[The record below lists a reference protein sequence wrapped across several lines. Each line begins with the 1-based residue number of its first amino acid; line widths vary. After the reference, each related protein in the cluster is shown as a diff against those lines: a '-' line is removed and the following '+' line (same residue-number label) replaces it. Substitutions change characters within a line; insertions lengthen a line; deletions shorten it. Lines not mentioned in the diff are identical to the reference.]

1 MGQSP
6 CMGRAKNN
14 EKQPPNFR
22 IEGDTIRFS
31 GRWTARRIGNLAREL
46 LDKKRLPAGNVS
58 IDLGALGALDTA
70 GAWVIHRLQRALEGR
85 GATVSIVSAS
95 DATRE
100 LLDLV
105 TEVSKD
111 SSTLPRPYRPGL
123 VEGIGR
129 DTRERLSEYFTFLAF
144 VGRTSFIALRILMTP
159 MRLRWRMVMRE
170 LEEGG
175 FDALPIVGLLSF
187 LIGVVIAYQGGILLR
202 DYGASIFVA
211 DLVGLSMTR
220 ELAPMMTAIIV
231 AGRTGS
237 AYTAQIGTMMVTEE
251 VDAMRTMGI
260 TPIEQLVLPKLFAL
274 IVALPLL
281 TVYADMLGIFGG
293 MFMANSLLDLSPTT
307 FLDRLNEAMTLESYL
322 IGIGKAPVFAV
333 IIAGVGCFRGFRVR
347 GSAESVGKQTT
358 ESVVEAIFLVIV
370 VDAGFSIIF
379 SKLGF

>member
-1 MGQSP
+1 
-6 CMGRAKNN
+6 MGRAHKN
-14 EKQPPNFR
+14 EERPPQYHIDGETVR
-22 IEGDTIRFS
+22 IS
-31 GRWTARRIGNLAREL
+31 GRWTARRIGGVARDL
-46 LDKKRLPAGNVS
+46 LSSKVPSGDKAV
-58 IDLGALGALDTA
+58 IDLSALDSIDTA
-70 GAWVIHRLQRALEGR
+70 GAWVVHRFQQRLEGS
-85 GATVSIVSAS
+85 GIEVTVADAS
-95 DATRE
+95 GVARD

-105 TEVSKD
+105 GEISRD
-111 SSTLPRPYRPGL
+111 SASLPRPYRPGL

-129 DTRERLSEYFTFLAF
+129 DTRERLTEYFTFIGF
-144 VGRTSFIALRILMTP
+144 VGRISFIAVRILITP

-170 LEEGG
+170 LEEAG

-274 IVALPLL
+274 VVALPLL

-293 MFMANSLLDLSPTT
+293 MFMANSLLDLSATT
-307 FLDRLNEAMTLESYL
+307 FLDRLNEALTLESYL
-322 IGIGKAPVFAV
+322 IGIGKAPVFAI

-358 ESVVEAIFLVIV
+358 ESVVESIFLVIV